1 MLSDLCKQPAG
12 LHVKETLDEKLFTA
26 IGSEYKEDRIHVLVC
41 DLGEFGSHEER
52 GELVPTEDSVCLPL
66 CGICVVCGGFLH
78 SAVVSVHT
86 DGYGEAV
93 QLWHLH
99 GLYPRWW
106 WEQSVP
112 IHAFQKRRR
121 YNHNFMTWYS
131 MANYVLFWDM
141 RRATFMLVERIFF
154 TIVIFIWIDMGFPK
168 CALKAKMTL
177 YGIIDICY
185 KKIVLLHR
193 NIITSY
199 MIGYIY
205 FIINVIYSN

>member
-1 MLSDLCKQPAG
+1 MWRKPLTKNCLLPSDQSTRKT
-12 LHVKETLDEKLFTA
+12 V
-26 IGSEYKEDRIHVLVC
+26 Y

-99 GLYPRWW
+99 GMYPRWW

-131 MANYVLFWDM
+131 MANYVIILGYEKSYVYVG
-141 RRATFMLVERIFF
+141 RKNIFHNCHF
-154 TIVIFIWIDMGFPK
+154 HLNWHGISKM
-168 CALKAKMTL
+168 CLK
-177 YGIIDICY
+177 
-185 KKIVLLHR
+185 
-193 NIITSY
+193 S
-199 MIGYIY
+199 
-205 FIINVIYSN
+205 